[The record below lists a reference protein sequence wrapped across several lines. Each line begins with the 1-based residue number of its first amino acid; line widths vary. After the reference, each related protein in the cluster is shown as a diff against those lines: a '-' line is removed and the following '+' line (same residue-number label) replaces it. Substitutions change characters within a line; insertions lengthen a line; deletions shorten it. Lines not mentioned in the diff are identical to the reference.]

1 MEPDALFFRRRIA
14 EELAA
19 AERAVTGAA
28 RLRRYQLVEAYLW
41 QLERRGERLPV
52 SKDELADLK
61 PSARNRGLSSS
72 DILQHHSD
80 VPSACEEQCF
90 SPARAAQVDR
100 LPAVLA
106 VALVFGLRFCHWRD
120 LQ

>member
-1 MEPDALFFRRRIA
+1 VEARVEPDALFFRRRIA

-61 PSARNRGLSSS
+61 A
-72 DILQHHSD
+72 
-80 VPSACEEQCF
+80 QCTQ
-90 SPARAAQVDR
+90 S
-100 LPAVLA
+100 
-106 VALVFGLRFCHWRD
+106 RFV
-120 LQ
+120 